1 MKKISEFLK
10 ELKINWWKEPHYFI
24 VDANNSK
31 AVITNLGGLVLIA
44 KNKGIDISV
53 IKTQNPDEIEHD
65 LGNDLESLGIFIEHL
80 QFSGEWTYQEIKLVE
95 TINQFLG
102 E

>member
-1 MKKISEFLK
+1 MKKISEIVK
-10 ELKINWWKEPHYFI
+10 ELKIKWWKEPHYFI
-24 VDANNSK
+24 VDANKSK
-31 AVITNLGGLVLIA
+31 AVITNLGGMVLIA
-44 KNKGIDISV
+44 KYKGIDIGV

-65 LGNDLESLGIFIEHL
+65 LGNDLESLGIFIEPL
-80 QFSGEWTYQEIKLVE
+80 QFSGEWTYQEIKIVE